1 MPDCGRFTNLELL
14 KKQRYKILFSNNQS
28 RLSNYGILQDIE
40 SYHQVWKQEN
50 METVRRT
57 LDTRVMEIVSGCTIV
72 FSFHRRYLTVKDRI
86 ATIGVLIICS

>member
-14 KKQRYKILFSNNQS
+14 KKQRNKILFSNNQS

-40 SYHQVWKQEN
+40 SHHQVWKQEN

-57 LDTRVMEIVSGCTIV
+57 LGTRVMEVLTK
-72 FSFHRRYLTVKDRI
+72 FHEEYGDRVGAYHSI
-86 ATIGVLIICS
+86 LIS